1 MQVGKVGL
9 PARKGLLVFDN
20 VYYMHIK
27 KILTGVLLVVVL
39 TTGTLRAQRVEAT
52 WESINQRGYPEWF
65 GDAKLG
71 IFVHWGLYSV
81 PAFAHETGYAEWFYR
96 GLMEGDTG
104 RVATLNNYIRLWE
117 PLLGDQWSGR
127 MTNVEGMTVQTP
139 KLTDRYAL
147 FVPLWRAEHWNPDQW
162 AELFARSGA
171 KYVLLVTKHHDGYCL
186 WNSRYQPNWNS
197 VTTGPRRDIV
207 GELTQAVRRAGMKM
221 GFYYSLTEWTNP
233 RHVWYVDPDGEI
245 DDYVENYMIPQFKE
259 LVGKYQPS
267 VIFTDGEWRNTAEQF
282 HARELISW
290 YYNTVGAEAIVN
302 DRWGEGTQH
311 GFKTP
316 EYKGAIADTTRPW
329 AECRGMGR
337 SFGLNRNE
345 PLSNYLTSD
354 SLIRHLVKLVAA
366 GGGLTLNVGPE
377 ADGTIPLIQQE
388 RLLDLGK
395 WMDMNGEAIYGT
407 KPYKRICERDSS
419 VYYTRKGSTVY
430 AFCMEIPEESV
441 VLKAVDKPVK
451 GTKVTLLGTGKELKW
466 RWFGGK
472 MYVSM
477 KGVTLRELAKMRGAW
492 VIKIES

>member
-1 MQVGKVGL
+1 MHKIIPYLSGI
-9 PARKGLLVFDN
+9 LLMF
-20 VYYMHIK
+20 
-27 KILTGVLLVVVL
+27 TGVSPCF
-39 TTGTLRAQRVEAT
+39 AQRVEAT
-52 WESINQRGYPEWF
+52 WESLNQRGYPEWF
-65 GDAKLG
+65 ADAKLG

-81 PAFAHETGYAEWFYR
+81 PAYAHETGYAEWFYR
-96 GLMEGDTG
+96 GLMEGDSG

-197 VTTGPRRDIV
+197 MATGPRRDIV
-207 GELTQAVRRAGMKM
+207 GELTRAVRRAGLKM

-233 RHVWYVDPDGEI
+233 RHIWYVDPDSTIG
-245 DDYVENYMIPQFKE
+245 DYVDHYMIPQFKE
-259 LVGKYQPS
+259 LVTKYQPS
-267 VIFTDGEWRNTAEQF
+267 VIFADGEWRNTAEQF
-282 HARELISW
+282 HATELIAW
-290 YYNTVGAEAIVN
+290 YYNTVGSEAIVN
-302 DRWGEGTQH
+302 DRWGAGTQH
-311 GFKTP
+311 GFRTP
-316 EYKGAIADTTRPW
+316 EYKAATKEVLADTQRPW

-345 PLSNYLTSD
+345 PLSNYMTSD

-388 RLLDLGK
+388 RLEDLGK
-395 WMDMNGEAIYGT
+395 WMQVNGEAIYGT
-407 KPYKRICERDSS
+407 RPNRKMCERDST
-419 VYYTRKGSTVY
+419 VFYTRKGNTTY
-430 AFCMEIPEESV
+430 AICTRMPEGEV
-441 VLKAVDKPVK
+441 VLTGVEKPER
-451 GTKVTLLGTGKELKW
+451 GTKITLLGTGKEL
-466 RWFGGK
+466 RWFWLGGK
-472 MYVSM
+472 LHIRLGGLSA
-477 KGVTLRELAKMRGAW
+477 REIAALKSAW
-492 VIKIES
+492 VFRIEN